1 MSSSGSF
8 IGVLNL
14 TIDKAPTK
22 PRDKAKEDLTN
33 LSNGYGISVAFFDGR
48 GGPPARG
55 GGNTHEFYAS
65 MGKKIQADDIQLT
78 IQGQTISSKYGTD
91 DSCQYNLEQL
101 LSSGIQNQVFNSE
114 RNALS
119 EEDRG
124 TMDQLAIDSHQAYQ
138 NFKARPEFI
147 PYLEEMTTLKFYAK
161 ANIGSRPSKRGG
173 SKKLDFTDLRAIPF
187 VGSWSQSKQNVP
199 GFYGVGTAL
208 KSFEERKQFK
218 KVTQLYQQSSFFRTL
233 IANSMMSLTKSF
245 FALTAYMQNDKRF
258 GDFWNLIHNEFL
270 LSKDMILKLTGFDEL
285 MENET
290 AGKASIKVREEIVQ
304 PLLTIQ
310 QSALMTLLDAN
321 KSGDMSEKTMELY
334 EKMVTRS
341 MFGNINAS
349 RNSA

>member
-1 MSSSGSF
+1 
-8 IGVLNL
+8 
-14 TIDKAPTK
+14 
-22 PRDKAKEDLTN
+22 
-33 LSNGYGISVAFFDGR
+33 
-48 GGPPARG
+48 
-55 GGNTHEFYAS
+55 
-65 MGKKIQADDIQLT
+65 
-78 IQGQTISSKYGTD
+78 
-91 DSCQYNLEQL
+91 
-101 LSSGIQNQVFNSE
+101 
-114 RNALS
+114 
-119 EEDRG
+119 
-124 TMDQLAIDSHQAYQ
+124 
-138 NFKARPEFI
+138 
-147 PYLEEMTTLKFYAK
+147 
-161 ANIGSRPSKRGG
+161 
-173 SKKLDFTDLRAIPF
+173 
-187 VGSWSQSKQNVP
+187 
-199 GFYGVGTAL
+199 
-208 KSFEERKQFK
+208 
-218 KVTQLYQQSSFFRTL
+218 
-233 IANSMMSLTKSF
+233 MMSLTKSF

>member
-1 MSSSGSF
+1 
-8 IGVLNL
+8 
-14 TIDKAPTK
+14 
-22 PRDKAKEDLTN
+22 
-33 LSNGYGISVAFFDGR
+33 
-48 GGPPARG
+48 
-55 GGNTHEFYAS
+55 

-78 IQGQTISSKYGTD
+78 IQGQTISSNFGTN

-114 RNALS
+114 RNVLS
-119 EEDRG
+119 DEDRG
-124 TMDQLAIDSHQAYQ
+124 TMNQLAVDSHKAYQ
-138 NFKARPEFI
+138 DFKARPEFI

-161 ANIGSRPSKRGG
+161 ANIGSRPSKRGS
-173 SKKLDFTDLRAIPF
+173 SKKLNFSDLRAIPF

-208 KSFEERKQFK
+208 KSFENRDQFD
-218 KVTQLYQQSSFFRTL
+218 KVRQLYRQSSFFRTL

-245 FALTAYMQNDKRF
+245 FALTAYMQNDIRF
-258 GDFWNLIHNEFL
+258 GDFWNLIHNEYL
-270 LSKDMILKLTGFDEL
+270 LTKEMILKLTGFKEL

-310 QSALMTLLDAN
+310 QSALMTLLGAK
-321 KSGDMSEKTMELY
+321 KSGDMPDKTMELY
-334 EKMVTRS
+334 EKIITRS
-341 MFGNINAS
+341 LFGNINAS